1 MGYYDFSDAEMKA
14 YASNVFIKLLIG
26 VMKKDLSHVKH
37 FLGTELYEEINKKV
51 EGLKEKNLTQIYEEP
66 NISECIIVNKTE
78 YEDKYTVKIK
88 LRTKII
94 DYIINEK
101 EKVISGFKKI
111 KTGNVYY
118 LVFEII
124 KQYQDYNLT
133 PKCPNCDAS
142 ISVNESGKCEHC
154 GSIFPLEK
162 YDWILKSI
170 R

>member
-26 VMKKDLSHVKH
+26 VMKKDLSDVKH

-88 LRTKII
+88 
-94 DYIINEK
+94 
-101 EKVISGFKKI
+101 
-111 KTGNVYY
+111 
-118 LVFEII
+118 II
-124 KQYQDYNLT
+124 K
-133 PKCPNCDAS
+133 
-142 ISVNESGKCEHC
+142 
-154 GSIFPLEK
+154 FF
-162 YDWILKSI
+162 
-170 R
+170 